1 MDELLMDYS
10 INQSELISIEK
21 QITNTVA
28 DLLKQ
33 QELLQQQSTEIRE
46 KIRQAMEDNQVKKY
60 ENDYLAIT
68 YVAPTTRTS
77 VDSKLLKEKFAD
89 IYEQCKK
96 ISDVKSSVRIIIKK
110 LPEIESGQ
118 KQEQILDI

>member
-1 MDELLMDYS
+1 MDDLLMDYS
-10 INQSELISIEK
+10 INQSELASIEQ

-28 DLLKQ
+28 DLLIQ
-33 QELLQQQSTEIRE
+33 QELLQQQSDKLRE
-46 KIRQAMEDNQVKKY
+46 KIRQAMEDNEVKKY

-68 YVAPTTRTS
+68 YIAPTTRTS

-89 IYEQCKK
+89 VYEQCKK
-96 ISDVKSSVRIIIKK
+96 TTDVKSSVRITIKR

-118 KQEQILDI
+118 KQEESLII